1 MNVESGAGLS
11 TFASLPNDLLNQL
24 QEKLEL
30 GCRLH
35 DENLRLKRQIAELQ
49 IREAR
54 LLSYQNT
61 CGEMVAT
68 QSQLILSLNAKT
80 ETGDSSA

>member
-1 MNVESGAGLS
+1 VESGASLS
-11 TFASLPNDLLNQL
+11 SLASFPHDMLNQL

-30 GCRLH
+30 GRRLH
-35 DENLRLKRQIAELQ
+35 DENVRLKRQVAELQ

-68 QSQLILSLNAKT
+68 QSELILSLNART
-80 ETGDSSA
+80 DIGESSA